1 MGPFAKAVKHES
13 KLRLAVTGPSGSGK
27 TYTSLAIAAALAD
40 GKPVAVVDTEHGS
53 ASKYADLFA
62 FDVVNMEAPFHPDRF
77 VEMIREAG
85 KAGYGVIVLDSLTH
99 AWQGTGGMLDLVDE
113 IAKRKTG
120 GNGFAAWK
128 DATPIQNRMIEA
140 IVGAPIHVIAT
151 LRSKQDYVQDK
162 DDRGKTTIKKVGMAA
177 QQREGFEY
185 EFDVVM
191 DMDIDNNGIVSKT
204 RCPALTGRVFSKP
217 GRDVANILADWL
229 RGAPAPAQSEA
240 STQPKE
246 GKPQSNPA
254 APATATTTG
263 NGAAGNGNG
272 RVKTTW
278 GEVSEQAAREHAGDL
293 IRENDQAA
301 ALTRAFMAR
310 GTELF
315 GKDWEAARHWLI
327 EKYTEKETPSNV
339 RRSSKELEP
348 GEIKAIK
355 AWLDDYPKGIVKQ
368 WEARRAELDAI
379 TVDAAPELNP
389 DAAEIPA

>member
-246 GKPQSNPA
+246 GKPQSAPPA
-254 APATATTTG
+254 VTVTTTG
-263 NGAAGNGNG
+263 NGGAGNGNG
-272 RVKTTW
+272 NGRNGKPT
-278 GEVSEQAAREHAGDL
+278 
-293 IRENDQAA
+293 AA
-301 ALTRAFMAR
+301 ALKAFHATGSRLYGQDWDAKRHEIIRAYTKGR
-310 GTELF
+310 TESSIGITAEECAYL
-315 GKDWEAARHWLI
+315 
-327 EKYTEKETPSNV
+327 TERME
-339 RRSSKELEP
+339 SKL
-348 GEIKAIK
+348 
-355 AWLDDYPKGIVKQ
+355 
-368 WEARRAELDAI
+368 RADLDAI
-379 TVDAAPELNP
+379 TVQDAPELDPNGDP
-389 DAAEIPA
+389 LEVPA